1 MRTCICSPCGIL
13 GYGFPQ
19 ESFQRALAEKP
30 DAIVVDAGSTDAGPH
45 KLGAGVAIVS
55 RMAAKK
61 DLRLLMQGAR
71 ELDIPLVIGSAGGS
85 GAHIHTEWTLSI
97 IRELC
102 DEMDWHPKTA
112 VIWADISN
120 EVILDAM
127 AQGRIEKMSE
137 NVPDLT
143 PETLT
148 QTNGVVAQMGME
160 PVLDALDRAQI
171 IICGRAYDPA
181 PFAAVGVKRGHD
193 AGLAY
198 HLGKILE
205 CGALCCEPGT
215 TKDCML
221 GVLEDDSFV
230 VYPAAPSRRCTSVS
244 VAAHTFYE
252 KDHPYLLHG
261 PGMLLDLSA
270 CTFTE
275 LDGGRVRVTGS
286 RLIPQPYTLKLE
298 GARPVAYR
306 TFVLAGIRDPLLISR
321 LEEVEREVVHGVHAY
336 YADIPPESYQIH
348 FYHYGIDA
356 VMGAC
361 EPCRDLPHEVGLMF
375 EVIAPQSGAGKCHLR
390 HSAVLLPAFRLRGA
404 QVHRR
409 KSGLP
414 LCAKRRALR
423 TGICVFRLSPAEG
436 AKRARPVPHR
446 ACGGVRACGC
456 TNWRKCFAA
465 KTAVP
470 MKLRWTFSLTTL
482 KSTAGWWTADAL
494 RAKVWHSSTTWRRSA
509 FWNLSAMMRRWGSKS
524 PICATC
530 PPAPWATAMC
540 TARSSTP
547 R

>member
-85 GAHIHTEWTLSI
+85 GARIHTEWTLSI

-321 LEEVEREVVHGVHAY
+321 LEEVEREVVRGVHAY

-375 EVIAPQSGAGKCHLR
+375 EVIAPNQELAN
-390 HSAVLLPAFRLRGA
+390 AI
-404 QVHRR
+404 
-409 KSGLP
+409 
-414 LCAKRRALR
+414 CATVRSSYLHF
-423 TGICVFRLSPAEG
+423 GYEG
-436 AKRARPVPHR
+436 R
-446 ACGGVRACGC
+446 
-456 TNWRKCFAA
+456 
-465 KTAVP
+465 
-470 MKLRWTFSLTTL
+470 
-482 KSTAGWWTADAL
+482 KSTAGNLAFPFAPSDVPFGPVYAFSVYHL
-494 RAKVWHSSTTWRRSA
+494 LKVPNGRDL
-509 FWNLSAMMRRWGSKS
+509 F
-524 PICATC
+524 PIELVEV
-530 PPAPWATAMC
+530 
-540 TARSSTP
+540 
-547 R
+547 

>member
-1 MRTCICSPCGIL
+1 
-13 GYGFPQ
+13 
-19 ESFQRALAEKP
+19 
-30 DAIVVDAGSTDAGPH
+30 
-45 KLGAGVAIVS
+45 
-55 RMAAKK
+55 
-61 DLRLLMQGAR
+61 
-71 ELDIPLVIGSAGGS
+71 
-85 GAHIHTEWTLSI
+85 
-97 IRELC
+97 
-102 DEMDWHPKTA
+102 
-112 VIWADISN
+112 
-120 EVILDAM
+120 M

-221 GVLEDDSFV
+221 GVLEDDGFV

-298 GARPVAYR
+298 GARPRWR
-306 TFVLAGIRDPLLISR
+306 TV
-321 LEEVEREVVHGVHAY
+321 
-336 YADIPPESYQIH
+336 
-348 FYHYGIDA
+348 
-356 VMGAC
+356 
-361 EPCRDLPHEVGLMF
+361 
-375 EVIAPQSGAGKCHLR
+375 
-390 HSAVLLPAFRLRGA
+390 
-404 QVHRR
+404 
-409 KSGLP
+409 P
-414 LCAKRRALR
+414 LCWRASATR
-423 TGICVFRLSPAEG
+423 CSSPG
-436 AKRARPVPHR
+436 
-446 ACGGVRACGC
+446 
-456 TNWRKCFAA
+456 WRKWNARWCAA
-465 KTAVP
+465 CTPTMRTYLLKAIKFTFIITA
-470 MKLRWTFSLTTL
+470 S
-482 KSTAGWWTADAL
+482 
-494 RAKVWHSSTTWRRSA
+494 
-509 FWNLSAMMRRWGSKS
+509 MR
-524 PICATC
+524 
-530 PPAPWATAMC
+530 
-540 TARSSTP
+540 
-547 R
+547 